1 MMMPVKLVLGSTG
14 MLPNSVRKTGT
25 FGRVGYTYLITPSPM
40 SVKPGEVHPGWI
52 TVSLLRPVIILLL
65 ALVLIMT
72 AICPIISH

>member
-1 MMMPVKLVLGSTG
+1 MMSDRYCCKQMYANINNNLRICSIIKADVS
-14 MLPNSVRKTGT
+14 
-25 FGRVGYTYLITPSPM
+25 M

-52 TVSLLRPVIILLL
+52 TVSLLRTVIILLL